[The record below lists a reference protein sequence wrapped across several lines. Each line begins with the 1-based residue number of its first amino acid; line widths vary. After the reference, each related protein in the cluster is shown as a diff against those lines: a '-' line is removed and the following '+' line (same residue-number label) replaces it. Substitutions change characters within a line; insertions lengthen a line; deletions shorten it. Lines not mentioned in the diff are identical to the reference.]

1 MNNYCTFAGHL
12 KNIFCLIMKKQH
24 YILFYFLGI
33 LFSTSL
39 LIKAQDSTNTSP
51 IETVIS
57 DKTEFENSEFK
68 FVNSAEFL
76 TACGC
81 GTSFNQ
87 MDKVAHSEGLKVL
100 EKGYQIAYVK
110 KEIISGSCW
119 DFVNAVYNRT
129 GKEYQKTTIYSSQK
143 SEKKYADKK
152 LLKPG
157 DWIYHINYDYSGVE
171 HSAIFVC
178 WKDFEQGKAVTLSY
192 AGQKRKQAGR
202 FGVYNL
208 NGVYSIF
215 RLKKKE
221 TSSTTT
227 PSK

>member
-1 MNNYCTFAGHL
+1 MVI
-12 KNIFCLIMKKQH
+12 KNIH
-24 YILFYFLGI
+24 YTISFLV
-33 LFSTSL
+33 SSL
-39 LIKAQDSTNTSP
+39 LFNNSFVIAQDSTNTENNEILSVEN
-51 IETVIS
+51 IG
-57 DKTEFENSEFK
+57 TESSEFK
-68 FVNSAEFL
+68 LIKSAEFL

-81 GTSFNQ
+81 GTSFNKAEKSDQ
-87 MDKVAHSEGLKVL
+87 IEGLKVL
-100 EKGYQIAYVK
+100 EKGYQIAYVN
-110 KEIISGSCW
+110 KEIITGSCW

-129 GKEYQKTTIYSSQK
+129 GKEYQKTTVYSTK
-143 SEKKYADKK
+143 KAEKKYADKK
-152 LLKPG
+152 MLKPG

-192 AGQKRKQAGR
+192 AGQNRKQAGR

-221 TSSTTT
+221 ITAEKTV
-227 PSK
+227 K

>member
-1 MNNYCTFAGHL
+1 MAL
-12 KNIFCLIMKKQH
+12 KKTHNI
-24 YILFYFLGI
+24 YSILLGVLLLNISFLN
-33 LFSTSL
+33 
-39 LIKAQDSTNTSP
+39 AQDSTNTANNENIS
-51 IETVIS
+51 IETNAS
-57 DKTEFENSEFK
+57 ENSEFK
-68 FVNSAEFL
+68 LIKSAEFL

-87 MDKVAHSEGLKVL
+87 VEKSDNIEGLKVL

-110 KEIISGSCW
+110 KEIITGSCW

-129 GKEYQKTTIYSSQK
+129 GKEYQKTTVYSTKK

-152 LLKPG
+152 MLKPG

-192 AGQKRKQAGR
+192 AGQNRKQAGR

-221 TSSTTT
+221 AAAEK
-227 PSK
+227 PLK